1 MLRTLLFMLMVACV
15 GCGPG
20 NVRPPAPSDRDKAKQ
35 ALTQALDA
43 WRSGETSESL
53 RKVQPAVIVS
63 DEDWLRG
70 EKLVSY
76 ALQGDGKKHG
86 NSLRFLATLELRTAN
101 GSLQRKNALYHVGTE
116 PVLTV
121 VRSDELD
128 K

>member
-1 MLRTLLFMLMVACV
+1 MMRCLLLLMFVVLV

-20 NVRPPAPSDRDKAKQ
+20 DVRPPAPSDPDQAKQ

-43 WRSGETSESL
+43 WRTGETPESL
-53 RKVQPAVIVS
+53 RKSQPAVIVS

-76 ALQGDGKKHG
+76 AIQGDGKKHG
-86 NSLRFLATLELRTAN
+86 NSIRFIATLELRAAN
-101 GSLQRKNALYHVGTE
+101 GSVQRKHALYHVGTE